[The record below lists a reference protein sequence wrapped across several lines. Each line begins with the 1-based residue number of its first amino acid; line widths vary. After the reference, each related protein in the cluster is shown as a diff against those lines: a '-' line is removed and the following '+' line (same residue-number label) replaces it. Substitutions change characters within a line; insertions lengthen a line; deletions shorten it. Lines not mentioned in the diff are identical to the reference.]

1 MIILKI
7 GLLQILQLC
16 IDSLLSNI
24 MYDGFYNLTQKPFQL
39 SADPDFFFRSS
50 VHKRAL
56 AYMQYGLTQGEG
68 FVLVTGSPG
77 TGKTMLVKSLIQNL
91 NKEKLLI
98 GLMVTSQVGPED
110 TLRMIASTFG
120 FQYLHNDKAS
130 LLSSFEKFIIEK
142 ARVGLRLL
150 LIVDEAQHLPK
161 QSLEELRMLTNL
173 DVNGAQVF
181 QVFLIGQPELKR
193 TVYGADMEQLKQ
205 RIVSTYHLD
214 PLDVEETKEY
224 ILFRLQT
231 AGWQGKPEFTESV
244 FEDIHEFS
252 AGVPRRINSLCDRL
266 LLFGFLEE
274 LSVIDSDAVEK
285 VISEV
290 KEEMLLETFDEHSPI
305 IATSSKRFTELEPGS
320 FDERLMKMENEIQYL
335 HNSLAKEKALL
346 RKAILIQLDMD
357 PVYEHNG
364 K

>member
-1 MIILKI
+1 
-7 GLLQILQLC
+7 
-16 IDSLLSNI
+16 

-77 TGKTMLVKSLIQNL
+77 TGKTMLVKNLIQNL
-91 NKEKLLI
+91 NKDKLLI

-110 TLRMIASTFG
+110 TLRMVASTFG

-130 LLSSFEKFIIEK
+130 LLTSFEKFIIEK
-142 ARVGLRLL
+142 AREGLRLL
-150 LIVDEAQHLPK
+150 LIVDEAQNLPK

-173 DVNGAQVF
+173 DVNGTQVF

-193 TVYGADMEQLKQ
+193 TVYAADMEQLKQ

-231 AGWQGKPEFTESV
+231 AGWQGKPEFTSSV
-244 FEDIHEFS
+244 FENIHEFS
-252 AGVPRRINSLCDRL
+252 AGIPRRINSICDRL

-274 LSVIDSDAVEK
+274 LSVIDTDAVEK

-290 KEEMLLETFDEHSPI
+290 REEMFLESSDENVTSPS
-305 IATSSKRFTELEPGS
+305 IASARYTDIEPGS
-320 FDERLMKMENEIQYL
+320 LDERLSRIENEIHHLQNNL
-335 HNSLAKEKALL
+335 NKEKSLL

-357 PVYEHNG
+357 VIYDQTG
-364 K
+364 KKDS

>member
-1 MIILKI
+1 
-7 GLLQILQLC
+7 
-16 IDSLLSNI
+16 

-77 TGKTMLVKSLIQNL
+77 TGKTMLVKNLIQNL
-91 NKEKLLI
+91 NKDKLLI

-110 TLRMIASTFG
+110 TLRMVASTFG

-130 LLSSFEKFIIEK
+130 LLTSFEKFIIEK
-142 ARVGLRLL
+142 AREGLRLL
-150 LIVDEAQHLPK
+150 LIVDEAQNLPK

-193 TVYGADMEQLKQ
+193 TVYAADMEQLKQ

-231 AGWQGKPEFTESV
+231 AGWQGKPEFTSSV
-244 FEDIHEFS
+244 FENIHEFS
-252 AGVPRRINSLCDRL
+252 AGVPRRINSICDRL

-274 LSVIDSDAVEK
+274 LSVIDTDAVEK

-290 KEEMLLETFDEHSPI
+290 QEEMFLENSEENL
-305 IATSSKRFTELEPGS
+305 SSASLTVTRYADVEPGS
-320 FDERLMKMENEIQYL
+320 LEERLNRIESEILILQ
-335 HNSLAKEKALL
+335 NSVSKEKALL

-357 PVYEHNG
+357 SIYEHTS

>member
-1 MIILKI
+1 
-7 GLLQILQLC
+7 
-16 IDSLLSNI
+16 

-77 TGKTMLVKSLIQNL
+77 TGKTMLVKNLIQNL
-91 NKEKLLI
+91 NKDKLLI

-110 TLRMIASTFG
+110 TLRMVASTFG

-130 LLSSFEKFIIEK
+130 LLTSFEKFIIEK
-142 ARVGLRLL
+142 AREGLRLL
-150 LIVDEAQHLPK
+150 LIVDEAQNLPK

-173 DVNGAQVF
+173 DVNGVQVF

-193 TVYGADMEQLKQ
+193 TVYAADMEQLKQ

-231 AGWQGKPEFTESV
+231 AGWQGKPEFTSSV
-244 FEDIHEFS
+244 FENIHEFS
-252 AGVPRRINSLCDRL
+252 AGVPRRINSICDRL

-274 LSVIDSDAVEK
+274 LSVIDTDAVEK

-290 KEEMLLETFDEHSPI
+290 QEEMFLENSEENL
-305 IATSSKRFTELEPGS
+305 SSASLSVTRYADVEPGS
-320 FDERLMKMENEIQYL
+320 LEERLNRIESEILILQ
-335 HNSLAKEKALL
+335 NSASKEKALL

-357 PVYEHNG
+357 SIYEHTS

>member
-1 MIILKI
+1 
-7 GLLQILQLC
+7 
-16 IDSLLSNI
+16 
-24 MYDGFYNLTQKPFQL
+24 MYDGFYNLNQKPFQL
-39 SADPDFFFRSS
+39 SADPDFFFQSS

-77 TGKTMLVKSLIQNL
+77 TGKTMLVKNLVKNL

-98 GLMVTSQVGPED
+98 GIMMTSQVGPED
-110 TLRMIASTFG
+110 TLRLIASTFG

-130 LLSSFEKFIIEK
+130 LLSSFEKFIVEK
-142 ARVGLRLL
+142 AREGRRLL
-150 LIVDEAQHLPK
+150 LIIDEAQNLPK

-173 DVNGAQVF
+173 DVNGTPVF
-181 QVFLIGQPELKR
+181 QVFLVGQPELKR
-193 TVYGADMEQLKQ
+193 TIYAPDMEQLKQ

-214 PLDVEETKEY
+214 SLDEIETKEY

-231 AGWQGKPEFTESV
+231 AGWQGKPEFDPQV
-244 FEDIHEFS
+244 FNDIHEFS
-252 AGVPRRINSLCDRL
+252 GGIPRRINSLCDRL
-266 LLFGFLEE
+266 LLFGYLEE
-274 LSVIDSDAVEK
+274 LSVLDSGAVNK

-290 KEEMLLETFDEHSPI
+290 NEEMAFEDREELTLS
-305 IATSSKRFTELEPGS
+305 ASSSALRYSDVEAGS
-320 FDERLMKMENEIQYL
+320 LDERLMRIENDLINL
-335 HNSLAKEKALL
+335 TINFNKEKALL

-357 PVYEHNG
+357 SIYDG

>member
-1 MIILKI
+1 
-7 GLLQILQLC
+7 
-16 IDSLLSNI
+16 
-24 MYDGFYNLTQKPFQL
+24 
-39 SADPDFFFRSS
+39 
-50 VHKRAL
+50 
-56 AYMQYGLTQGEG
+56 MQYGLTQGEG

-77 TGKTMLVKSLIQNL
+77 TGKTMLVKNLIQNL
-91 NKEKLLI
+91 NKDKLLI

-110 TLRMIASTFG
+110 TLRMVASTFG

-130 LLSSFEKFIIEK
+130 LLTSFEKFIIEK
-142 ARVGLRLL
+142 AREGLRLL
-150 LIVDEAQHLPK
+150 LIVDEAQNLPK

-173 DVNGAQVF
+173 DVNGVQVF

-193 TVYGADMEQLKQ
+193 TVYAADMEQLKQ

-231 AGWQGKPEFTESV
+231 AGWQGKPEFTSSV
-244 FEDIHEFS
+244 FENIHEFS
-252 AGVPRRINSLCDRL
+252 AGVPRRINSICDRL

-274 LSVIDSDAVEK
+274 LSVIDTDAVEK

-290 KEEMLLETFDEHSPI
+290 QEEMFLENSEENL
-305 IATSSKRFTELEPGS
+305 SSASLSVTRYADVEPGS
-320 FDERLMKMENEIQYL
+320 LEERLNRIESEILILQ
-335 HNSLAKEKALL
+335 NSASKEKALL

-357 PVYEHNG
+357 SIYEHTS

>member
-1 MIILKI
+1 
-7 GLLQILQLC
+7 
-16 IDSLLSNI
+16 

-91 NKEKLLI
+91 NKDKLLI

-110 TLRMIASTFG
+110 TLRMVASTFG

-130 LLSSFEKFIIEK
+130 LLTSFEKFIVEK
-142 ARVGLRLL
+142 AREGVRLL
-150 LIVDEAQHLPK
+150 LIVDEAQNLPK

-173 DVNGAQVF
+173 DVNGMQVF

-193 TVYGADMEQLKQ
+193 TVYANDMEQLKQ

-214 PLDVEETKEY
+214 PLDAEETKEY

-231 AGWQGKPEFTESV
+231 AGWQGTPEFTTSV

-285 VISEV
+285 VVTEV
-290 KEEMLLETFDEHSPI
+290 QEEMLLESPDELQS
-305 IATSSKRFTELEPGS
+305 ASSISSTRYADIEAGS
-320 FDERLMKMENEIQYL
+320 LDERLARIENEIHHLQ
-335 HNSLAKEKALL
+335 NNVNKEKALL

-357 PVYEHNG
+357 SVYDQSG

>member
-1 MIILKI
+1 
-7 GLLQILQLC
+7 
-16 IDSLLSNI
+16 

-77 TGKTMLVKSLIQNL
+77 TGKTMLVKNLIQNL
-91 NKEKLLI
+91 NKDKLLI

-110 TLRMIASTFG
+110 TLRMVASTFG

-130 LLSSFEKFIIEK
+130 LLTSFEKFIIEK
-142 ARVGLRLL
+142 ARDGLRLL
-150 LIVDEAQHLPK
+150 LIVDEAQNLPK

-173 DVNGAQVF
+173 DVNGVQVF

-193 TVYGADMEQLKQ
+193 TVYAADMEQLKQ

-231 AGWQGKPEFTESV
+231 AGWQGKPEFTSSV
-244 FEDIHEFS
+244 FENIHEFS
-252 AGVPRRINSLCDRL
+252 AGVPRRINSICDRL

-274 LSVIDSDAVEK
+274 LSVIDTDAVEK

-290 KEEMLLETFDEHSPI
+290 QEEMFLENSEENL
-305 IATSSKRFTELEPGS
+305 SSASLSVTRYADVEPGS
-320 FDERLMKMENEIQYL
+320 LEERLNRIESEILILQ
-335 HNSLAKEKALL
+335 NSASKEKALL

-357 PVYEHNG
+357 SIYEHTS

>member
-1 MIILKI
+1 
-7 GLLQILQLC
+7 
-16 IDSLLSNI
+16 
-24 MYDGFYNLTQKPFQL
+24 MYDGFYNLSQKPFQL
-39 SADPDFFFRSS
+39 SADPDFFFQSS

-91 NKEKLLI
+91 NKDKLLI
-98 GLMVTSQVGPED
+98 GVMVTSQVGPED
-110 TLRMIASTFG
+110 TLRLVASTFG

-130 LLSSFEKFIIEK
+130 LLTSFEKFIVEK
-142 ARVGLRLL
+142 AREGRRLL
-150 LIVDEAQHLPK
+150 LIVDEAQNLPK

-173 DVNGAQVF
+173 DVNGAPVF

-193 TVYGADMEQLKQ
+193 TIYAADMEQLKQ

-214 PLDVEETKEY
+214 PLDVEETKDY

-231 AGWQGKPEFTESV
+231 AGWQGKPEFHHGV
-244 FEDIHEFS
+244 FADIHEFS
-252 AGVPRRINSLCDRL
+252 AGIPRRINSICDRL
-266 LLFGFLEE
+266 LLFGYLEE
-274 LSVIDSDAVEK
+274 LSVLDSGAVEK

-290 KEEMLLETFDEHSPI
+290 KEEMLLEDRDDNVSSSFT
-305 IATSSKRFTELEPGS
+305 ATVRHMDAEPGS
-320 FDERLMKMENEIQYL
+320 LEERLVRLENNII
-335 HNSLAKEKALL
+335 SLQNNANKEKALL

-357 PVYEHNG
+357 SVYDDSG

>member
-1 MIILKI
+1 
-7 GLLQILQLC
+7 
-16 IDSLLSNI
+16 
-24 MYDGFYNLTQKPFQL
+24 
-39 SADPDFFFRSS
+39 
-50 VHKRAL
+50 
-56 AYMQYGLTQGEG
+56 MQYGLTQGEG

-77 TGKTMLVKSLIQNL
+77 TGKTMLVKNLIQNL
-91 NKEKLLI
+91 NKDKLLI

-110 TLRMIASTFG
+110 TLRMVASTFG

-130 LLSSFEKFIIEK
+130 LLTSFEKFIIEK
-142 ARVGLRLL
+142 AREGLRLL
-150 LIVDEAQHLPK
+150 LIVDEAQNLPK

-193 TVYGADMEQLKQ
+193 TVYAADMEQLKQ

-231 AGWQGKPEFTESV
+231 AGWQGKPEFTSSV
-244 FEDIHEFS
+244 FENIHEFS
-252 AGVPRRINSLCDRL
+252 AGVPRRINSICDRL

-274 LSVIDSDAVEK
+274 LSVIDTDAVEK

-290 KEEMLLETFDEHSPI
+290 QEEMFLENSEENL
-305 IATSSKRFTELEPGS
+305 SSASLSVTRYADVEPGS
-320 FDERLMKMENEIQYL
+320 LEERLNRIESEILILQ
-335 HNSLAKEKALL
+335 NSASKEKALL

-357 PVYEHNG
+357 SIYEHTS

>member
-1 MIILKI
+1 
-7 GLLQILQLC
+7 
-16 IDSLLSNI
+16 

-91 NKEKLLI
+91 NKDKLLI

-110 TLRMIASTFG
+110 TLRMVASTFG

-130 LLSSFEKFIIEK
+130 LLSSFEKFIVEK
-142 ARVGLRLL
+142 AREGLRLL
-150 LIVDEAQHLPK
+150 LIVDEAQNLPK

-193 TVYGADMEQLKQ
+193 TVYANDMEQLKQ

-214 PLDVEETKEY
+214 PLDAEETKEY
-224 ILFRLQT
+224 IVFRLQT
-231 AGWQGKPEFTESV
+231 AGWQGTPEFTANV
-244 FEDIHEFS
+244 FDEIHEFS

-274 LSVIDSDAVEK
+274 LTVLNSDALEK

-290 KEEMLLETFDEHSPI
+290 KEEMLLESSEEQLIP
-305 IATSSKRFTELEPGS
+305 TSVSSARYSDIEPGS
-320 FDERLMKMENEIQYL
+320 LDERLSRIENEIL
-335 HNSLAKEKALL
+335 HLQNNLNKEKALL

-357 PVYEHNG
+357 SVYDQSG